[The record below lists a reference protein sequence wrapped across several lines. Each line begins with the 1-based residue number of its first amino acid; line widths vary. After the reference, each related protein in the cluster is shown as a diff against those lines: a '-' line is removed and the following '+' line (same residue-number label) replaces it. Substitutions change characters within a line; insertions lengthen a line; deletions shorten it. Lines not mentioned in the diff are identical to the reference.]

1 MTDIYGIKLD
11 VGFDWKSAEKNLNDL
26 INKLQKTN
34 KLDIVVD
41 QKKFEQLTNEYNKLK
56 NKIEN
61 KSINVNLDSNGIDKI
76 TGQIDKLTIKMKKV
90 GDNFKPI
97 KQTTQLSNELGK
109 TIKLTENLDEKTG
122 KVSSTYKEI
131 LNNAKQRRAEEEKLA
146 NLMGN
151 KREST
156 NIKSKK
162 EEIALEEKQAQAINK
177 NLELEYKR
185 QQAEQIRVQ
194 KLGQSKGKLD
204 KQLFG
209 DDEYIRKQ
217 IQNIYGAEASI
228 VRYKRTLDQTGG
240 SQVKMTVATQTSS
253 NQIKEF
259 GVIVDKNTQKIYQ
272 NSEAIK
278 NNNSK
283 MVGMFDRM
291 GNVIKQMTAFSLS
304 VGIIYKGLAKFHE
317 GVEFVKGIDE
327 EMVQVRMITK
337 MTKEETDRLTSS
349 YAKMSDNLATTLT
362 DISKLSVELSRQG
375 LAMDETNK
383 RIEVFSKLNKVIGG
397 DIQQTTE
404 FMTAGINSMGVEAGR
419 LSDVLT
425 KVGAVS
431 GTSAQEVGAIIQK
444 AGSMAE
450 VGSISLERL
459 ASIGA
464 VVSEKTR
471 ESGETIGNSLKTIFS
486 KFQQVNADT
495 GEINE
500 DFGKAIKT
508 LENLGVSTGALVDNL
523 LPVDE
528 ILQNLANRWDTLTKK
543 QQQMVATSM
552 GERQVSRF
560 SAIMQGMVSNTS
572 ELSREQ
578 EIYQDVLNSSGETSK
593 QYEEYLNSLSGS
605 ISRLKAQWEVL
616 FNNAINSDALK
627 MFVDLGTSTLKLASN
642 IGVLKV
648 GLFALTTALLASNK
662 GFKALLVEVGKART
676 IKEFGKSL
684 SHFPWLLKTAT
695 TEMGLLK
702 GMTFSLGVSFDIAK
716 IKAIAMQTALTGI
729 VSLAITT
736 VITLITK
743 AISKTKELTESNEE
757 LYRSYQQN
765 IQNNNDMIKFLQTE
779 GKEYD
784 SLIEKTNLTSE
795 EQERLGNIKQK
806 IAEQFPDLIKG
817 YDDEGS
823 AILDA
828 SKTTQD
834 YIEILKEKN
843 KLENSKLLVG
853 GEDALSEKQ
862 DKYIEKQKELNK
874 LQAEAKK
881 IKDGGDN
888 VGKGNYSYK
897 NTIDGLREIERTTGL
912 TKKQQELLNEKTQ
925 KYTDILKQIGIAQ
938 QEQKSI
944 AQELQPYINS
954 IYNDKNLDSFQRK
967 LLSLRI
973 DKSKFISDKGIDF
986 TKMKTEIQT
995 EIDKINNSS
1004 ELAKIKITM
1013 DLEKPSDVQL
1023 KEYFGF
1029 IQKEANKTGRTPLE
1043 LTKIFPLKA
1052 DKSVVAKMIDRYVK
1066 EIENELKNATGKPK
1080 KALEESLN
1088 FLNGI
1093 EISVKV
1099 DGANAIKE
1107 QVKTFKDAR
1116 EDLKE
1121 YAGYI
1126 KEINENGYLSADS
1139 ISNIIEKHEELI
1151 PCLLGEGDLYG
1162 KLIELQNKEKDNAVK
1177 AIVAKLEMN
1186 DVFFKNI
1193 LKKNPKLVNLLS
1205 KAYGKDL
1212 ENFKNVAEVKQ
1223 EINSLLIRAIGE
1235 QWSELYG
1242 SDIEALEGF
1251 VKNFE
1256 VAEGNMQKFIKEH
1269 PGGKHIVTWDDNYV
1283 KDVEKAKA
1291 MLEFLKKLKLTTD
1304 GVTDKLNDYNF
1315 GLDDTSKAT
1324 KKAKYE
1330 TDAYSNAMKSLKTQI
1345 DELNSS
1351 MNKLYRNSWDYIK
1364 SIEKKRNLIKQQIR
1378 LTEQEI
1384 KKNEQL
1390 AGSYKNVASA
1400 KSSSIPS
1407 GGNTIGEQALN
1418 LASKYVGTP
1427 YVWGGTTPKGFDCS
1441 GLVQYVYKQLNIDI
1455 NRVSQDQIKNGRAVA
1470 KNQLEKGD
1478 LVFFGN
1484 PNAPHHV
1491 GIYAGNGQYLHS
1503 PKTGDVIKYS
1513 NLNARS
1519 DYAGARRIATGSAIK
1534 NTSSGASPEEISD
1547 KAWNK
1552 AQDLKQNLI
1561 QLKDELGK
1569 LKLEEYTTTI
1579 GILDD
1584 KIKRT
1589 NVNADIYKDRAEK
1602 WSRNLTDNFKN
1613 FDSYIK
1619 EIEEKSKVLQEKKKY
1634 MQNQIW
1640 YGGHNSDQI
1649 VKMRFELQDT
1659 VGEIE
1664 KVQKALQDAFQQK
1677 WEFKFNFDDKKLSKQ
1692 QNSIKGIQNQL
1703 ELLDIQDKDN
1713 YSKKINL
1720 IGELADKNKKYS
1732 QSLIINKNEY
1742 QNQLTLLNSNSAEW
1756 DLINSKVNEYND
1768 KIIESNKALAQL
1780 YKDIEKSHEEAI
1792 EKIKEKTKRNL
1803 ENLLKYTDDSIKRF
1817 SENINGVQND
1827 IKNAKFNDNLKEQ
1840 IYLTGDEI
1848 ELNQS
1853 KADEIVDQYNKL
1865 SQVTVYTA
1873 EEKENLKN
1881 KLKDLR
1887 QELINTNQ
1895 STLDYVKSL
1904 ERLKLQRIT
1913 NEFDKL
1919 NDYVNRTVEGLQDNI
1934 NKLQNGFNGED
1945 FNFDFSMPSGNLLNV
1960 DDIIKNP
1967 VSELREINIQVADI
1981 TESAYAEELK
1991 KAEKHYEQ
1999 LKEKLLKYQEETA
2012 KLQNESN
2019 ERLNKIKE
2027 KKYADEIIALTKHG
2041 YEMGEA
2047 LSEVFDEYGLIYEE
2061 KWDGILD
2068 ILSEKL
2074 NIAKENLQQILEI
2087 ERKSRE
2093 STARIEANKS
2103 RASGVEH
2110 RAIGGVIQGDRQVV
2124 GEKGRELAILPNGQ
2138 VIMVGNKGWTLT
2150 NLPKGTQ
2157 VVNNHETE
2165 KIMNQGGI
2173 ENIPH
2178 YANGTLDVSYS
2189 KDFKSKYGNPNNPNR
2204 EYDGVSN
2211 RDFLNELKQQFTD
2224 IKNRQDE
2231 GIHSQEEREKLL
2243 KDINDYSEKVTMYSY
2258 DTMIQSLNTLKDE
2271 AITTKDDLI
2280 RELDKEKS
2288 AEGIKELQNK
2298 ILEQNNIIKNAESK
2312 LTSTIKNKLEADK
2325 SFRDKPLEKIA
2336 NDQKEIEYITRI
2348 NEINKGIEG
2357 YEKRRLELNEKLL
2370 KNQKEYMTEL
2380 EFIYATTM
2388 LLRDSEKVGS
2398 SEWNILNEQLQKYK
2412 ENLTNVHCKVEEINN
2427 SIREQIRGLIKE
2439 NLEQEK
2445 SNRELELQ
2453 NQKRKKF
2460 NELDKQLKEFK
2471 KIHQAKIDAID
2482 EEIKQL
2488 GKTNDAE
2495 KEREE
2500 RLKRQNDLLKLQN
2513 ELKNVKK
2520 QKNIQQLQK
2529 LADGSYDYVYVADQK
2544 RIDEL
2549 TDQIKDKQKDNA
2561 KWEEEL
2567 RQNKYRQEL
2576 ENQKEHEQNLIRDK
2590 EEYYNELKEYYENF
2604 YANESFK
2611 LSQHYQNM
2619 DKLVDEY
2626 MEKLKTTYGSKWDD
2640 ILEVLSDK
2648 LSKAKTKQEQLLI
2661 LQNELANMTDRMNA
2675 ISKANSS
2682 KTVAKTI
2689 EENKEAE
2696 AFDPEFNQESDK
2708 NWKVNFNKPIDK
2720 NTVSNIKVVD
2730 EEGNIVAEG
2739 TDLYNNGKTVFIKA
2753 PEDGYAKGGYAIIAD
2768 EGVKGEDGELL
2779 KQQLLKNFTVGLATG
2794 GMTTNWN
2801 NGDNTNGKIA
2811 TLHPNEIVTNPI
2823 DSKTLLKAME
2833 ISKDVLSNI
2842 NNNFK
2847 LPNMTN
2853 LTSNNNQSQKN
2864 IFHISN
2870 LELPNVTDN
2879 NGANDL
2885 VKGLSNL
2892 AKQYSLEV
2900 EK

>member
-375 LAMDETNK
+375 LAIDETNK

-508 LENLGVSTGALVDNL
+508 LESLGVSTGALVDNL

-560 SAIMQGMVSNTS
+560 SAIMQGMVSSTG

-578 EIYQDVLNSSGETSK
+578 EIYQDVLNSSGETSR

-605 ISRLKAQWEVL
+605 VSRLKAQWEVL

-648 GLFALTTALLASNK
+648 GLFALSTALLTSNK

-729 VSLAITT
+729 VSLAITA
-736 VITLITK
+736 VITLMTK
-743 AISKTKELTESNEE
+743 AISKTKELAESNEE

-765 IQNNNDMIKFLQTE
+765 IQNNNDMIKFLRTE

-795 EQERLGNIKQK
+795 EQERLVNIKQK

-823 AILDA
+823 AILDT

-843 KLENSKLLVG
+843 KLENNKLLVG
-853 GEDALSEKQ
+853 GEDVLSEKQ

-925 KYTDILKQIGIAQ
+925 KYTNILKQIGIAQ

-954 IYNDKNLDSFQRK
+954 IYNDKNLDNFQRK

-986 TKMKTEIQT
+986 TRMKTEIQT
-995 EIDKINNSS
+995 EIDKINNNS

-1013 DLEKPSDVQL
+1013 DLEKPSDAQL

-1029 IQKEANKTGRTPLE
+1029 IQKEANKTGKTPLE

-1066 EIENELKNATGKPK
+1066 EIENELKNATGKQK

-1139 ISNIIEKHEELI
+1139 ISNIIDKHEELI

-1223 EINSLLIRAIGE
+1223 EINSLLIKVIGE
-1235 QWSELYG
+1235 QWSELYS

-1256 VAEGNMQKFIKEH
+1256 VAEENMRKIREQH
-1269 PGGKHIVTWDDNYV
+1269 PGGKIIQTWDEDTV
-1283 KDVEKAKA
+1283 KNVEKAKA
-1291 MLEFLKKLKLTTD
+1291 MLEFLKKLKSTTD

-1351 MNKLYRNSWDYIK
+1351 MNKLYKNSWDYIK

-1407 GGNTIGEQALN
+1407 GGNAIGEQALN

-1677 WEFKFNFDDKKLSKQ
+1677 WEFKFNFDDRYLKYYEAEIKNISKSMESISKKNYEKRVELFNQLSNAQSMQKIKLQETIRELKKQLDLLDEYSFEWTLIKNKIDEYKDSLINLNIEMKQNIETLYKEYESSTEAIFDRVVNALKNKYKQMKDSVIKPLDEDLTRLKKELNALQDDSGDKKNRLSAINREIGLWQKDTGVFKSGKLEELEKEKKKLEKELAIKVKQ
-1692 QNSIKGIQNQL
+1692 KEIEAVENKKRKEEERFNNLMDEKNVQR
-1703 ELLDIQDKDN
+1703 EALDIM
-1713 YSKKINL
+1713 
-1720 IGELADKNKKYS
+1720 KN
-1732 QSLIINKNEY
+1732 
-1742 QNQLTLLNSNSAEW
+1742 
-1756 DLINSKVNEYND
+1756 
-1768 KIIESNKALAQL
+1768 
-1780 YKDIEKSHEEAI
+1780 H
-1792 EKIKEKTKRNL
+1792 
-1803 ENLLKYTDDSIKRF
+1803 
-1817 SENINGVQND
+1817 QND
-1827 IKNAKFNDNLKEQ
+1827 ILSLLQSYEPE
-1840 IYLTGDEI
+1840 YEI
-1848 ELNQS
+1848 
-1853 KADEIVDQYNKL
+1853 K
-1865 SQVTVYTA
+1865 
-1873 EEKENLKN
+1873 
-1881 KLKDLR
+1881 
-1887 QELINTNQ
+1887 
-1895 STLDYVKSL
+1895 
-1904 ERLKLQRIT
+1904 
-1913 NEFDKL
+1913 
-1919 NDYVNRTVEGLQDNI
+1919 
-1934 NKLQNGFNGED
+1934 
-1945 FNFDFSMPSGNLLNV
+1945 
-1960 DDIIKNP
+1960 
-1967 VSELREINIQVADI
+1967 
-1981 TESAYAEELK
+1981 
-1991 KAEKHYEQ
+1991 
-1999 LKEKLLKYQEETA
+1999 
-2012 KLQNESN
+2012 
-2019 ERLNKIKE
+2019 
-2027 KKYADEIIALTKHG
+2027 
-2041 YEMGEA
+2041 
-2047 LSEVFDEYGLIYEE
+2047 
-2061 KWDGILD
+2061 
-2068 ILSEKL
+2068 SEKL
-2074 NIAKENLQQILEI
+2074 GKAFTDRFKQKLDEAIAKINEFKSAMDKASEAKSVFVNNSVDAEI
-2087 ERKSRE
+2087 ARNTYGRIGYNVKSM
-2093 STARIEANKS
+2093 SDIKDGKVNNDDVLLGANS
-2103 RASGVEH
+2103 NDYQ
-2110 RAIGGVIQGDRQVV
+2110 GGVKVQGNNRYKTAEMATKNTNKPFIYVNYETD
-2124 GEKGRELAILPNGQ
+2124 KNILRSQ
-2138 VIMVGNKGWTLT
+2138 
-2150 NLPKGTQ
+2150 
-2157 VVNNHETE
+2157 
-2165 KIMNQGGI
+2165 
-2173 ENIPH
+2173 
-2178 YANGTLDVSYS
+2178 
-2189 KDFKSKYGNPNNPNR
+2189 YGDSITV
-2204 EYDGVSN
+2204 EVSN
-2211 RDFLNELKQQFTD
+2211 NNGMFRGKDRYETNQKYVEYLKQFGLVPKEVKD
-2224 IKNRQDE
+2224 
-2231 GIHSQEEREKLL
+2231 LL
-2243 KDINDYSEKVTMYSY
+2243 KFDTGGYTGNSEGMAYLHKKELVLKED
-2258 DTMIQSLNTLKDE
+2258 DTLNTLKTVEFAGKIIDS
-2271 AITTKDDLI
+2271 
-2280 RELDKEKS
+2280 LDK
-2288 AEGIKELQNK
+2288 INLD
-2298 ILEQNNIIKNAESK
+2298 NIDNMIPKWDTPKFNS
-2312 LTSTIKNKLEADK
+2312 I
-2325 SFRDKPLEKIA
+2325 IHH
-2336 NDQKEIEYITRI
+2336 
-2348 NEINKGIEG
+2348 NKGIEIPQG
-2357 YEKRRLELNEKLL
+2357 II
-2370 KNQKEYMTEL
+2370 KND
-2380 EFIYATTM
+2380 I
-2388 LLRDSEKVGS
+2388 
-2398 SEWNILNEQLQKYK
+2398 
-2412 ENLTNVHCKVEEINN
+2412 EINN
-2427 SIREQIRGLIKE
+2427 YTPFDVE
-2439 NLEQEK
+2439 N
-2445 SNRELELQ
+2445 SNDNIERTLR
-2453 NQKRKKF
+2453 N
-2460 NELDKQLKEFK
+2460 
-2471 KIHQAKIDAID
+2471 
-2482 EEIKQL
+2482 QL
-2488 GKTNDAE
+2488 GNSLGA
-2495 KEREE
+2495 
-2500 RLKRQNDLLKLQN
+2500 
-2513 ELKNVKK
+2513 
-2520 QKNIQQLQK
+2520 
-2529 LADGSYDYVYVADQK
+2529 
-2544 RIDEL
+2544 
-2549 TDQIKDKQKDNA
+2549 
-2561 KWEEEL
+2561 
-2567 RQNKYRQEL
+2567 
-2576 ENQKEHEQNLIRDK
+2576 LI
-2590 EEYYNELKEYYENF
+2590 
-2604 YANESFK
+2604 
-2611 LSQHYQNM
+2611 
-2619 DKLVDEY
+2619 
-2626 MEKLKTTYGSKWDD
+2626 
-2640 ILEVLSDK
+2640 
-2648 LSKAKTKQEQLLI
+2648 
-2661 LQNELANMTDRMNA
+2661 
-2675 ISKANSS
+2675 
-2682 KTVAKTI
+2682 
-2689 EENKEAE
+2689 
-2696 AFDPEFNQESDK
+2696 
-2708 NWKVNFNKPIDK
+2708 
-2720 NTVSNIKVVD
+2720 
-2730 EEGNIVAEG
+2730 
-2739 TDLYNNGKTVFIKA
+2739 
-2753 PEDGYAKGGYAIIAD
+2753 
-2768 EGVKGEDGELL
+2768 
-2779 KQQLLKNFTVGLATG
+2779 
-2794 GMTTNWN
+2794 
-2801 NGDNTNGKIA
+2801 
-2811 TLHPNEIVTNPI
+2811 
-2823 DSKTLLKAME
+2823 
-2833 ISKDVLSNI
+2833 
-2842 NNNFK
+2842 
-2847 LPNMTN
+2847 
-2853 LTSNNNQSQKN
+2853 
-2864 IFHISN
+2864 
-2870 LELPNVTDN
+2870 
-2879 NGANDL
+2879 
-2885 VKGLSNL
+2885 
-2892 AKQYSLEV
+2892 
-2900 EK
+2900 